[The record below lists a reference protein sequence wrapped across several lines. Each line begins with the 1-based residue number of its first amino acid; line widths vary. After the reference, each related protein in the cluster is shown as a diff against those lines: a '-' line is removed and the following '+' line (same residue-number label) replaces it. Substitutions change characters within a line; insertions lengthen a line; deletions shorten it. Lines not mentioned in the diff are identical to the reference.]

1 MHHCDWY
8 FDYWGQ
14 GTEVTVTS
22 VTSTRPTVFPLMQCG
37 SGTGDTVTLGCF
49 ASGFSPSS
57 LTFAWNKVN
66 GAALTDFIQYPPV
79 QKGNF
84 YSRVSHIRVSR
95 QDWEA
100 KDATFQCAATHAA
113 GRVEVTIQRPIVVIE
128 LPTLKVLASSDEET
142 EVSFSCLA
150 KDFSPDDYD
159 IKWLKNNQEVPN
171 KIFEIKTMTAEGR
184 KDENGT
190 TLYSATSFL
199 MLPSSEW
206 THGTEL
212 TCQFKGK
219 GPTFMNSSLTYKD
232 TDTTCEGCPKPDVE
246 VTIEGPTMEQ
256 MFVSRQGTVKCNVKV
271 NKPSVHKI
279 SWENHHKQAIAGVSK
294 SPPRGSKEISLSLD
308 IEYDEWSRGTK
319 FYCVVEHDDWI
330 EPLKTP
336 YERIPG
342 GETQRPSVFML
353 PPLEHTRKD
362 MVTLTCYVKDFFP
375 REVFVSWLVD
385 DEEADSKYKFHTTN
399 PVENQG
405 TFSAY
410 GQLSFSLE
418 QWQKSDVVYSCVV
431 HHESVAN
438 TTKAIVRSIG
448 YRSFQNT
455 NLVNLN
461 MNVPETCKAQ

>member
-1 MHHCDWY
+1 
-8 FDYWGQ
+8 
-14 GTEVTVTS
+14 
-22 VTSTRPTVFPLMQCG
+22 MQCG

-66 GAALTDFIQYPPV
+66 GPALTDFIQYPPV
-79 QKGNF
+79 RKGDF
-84 YSRVSHIRVSR
+84 YTGVSNIRVSR

-100 KDATFQCAATHAA
+100 KDATFRCAATHAA
-113 GRVEVTIQRPIVVIE
+113 GPVEVTIQRPNVVIK
-128 LPTLKVLASSDEET
+128 LPTLKVLASSDEDT

-150 KDFSPDDYD
+150 NDFSPNDYD
-159 IKWLKNNQEVPN
+159 IKWLKNNQEVTN
-171 KIFEIKTMTAEGR
+171 QIFEMKTITPEGR
-184 KDENGT
+184 KDANGT

-206 THGTEL
+206 TDGTEL

-219 GPTFMNSSLTYKD
+219 GPTFKNSSLTYKV
-232 TDTTCEGCPKPDVE
+232 TDTTGVGCPESDVE

-256 MFVSRQGTVKCNVKV
+256 MFLSRKGTVKCNVKV

-279 SWENHHKQAIAGVSK
+279 SWENQDKQAIAGASK
-294 SPPRGSKEISLSLD
+294 FPPRGSKEISLPLD
-308 IEYDEWSRGTK
+308 IDYDEWSRGTK
-319 FYCVVEHDDWI
+319 FYCVVEKNDWF
-330 EPLKTP
+330 EPRKTP

-353 PPLEHTRKD
+353 PPLEHTRKE

-405 TFSAY
+405 SFSAY

-418 QWQKSDVVYSCVV
+418 QWQKNDVAYSCVV

-448 YRSFQNT
+448 YRSFQSI